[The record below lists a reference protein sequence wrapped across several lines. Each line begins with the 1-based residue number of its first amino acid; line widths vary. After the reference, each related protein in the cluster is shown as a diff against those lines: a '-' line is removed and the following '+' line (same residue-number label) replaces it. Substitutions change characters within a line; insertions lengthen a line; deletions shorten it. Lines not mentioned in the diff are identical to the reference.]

1 MIISPLSPVPGV
13 HVTKIISDTGT
24 LGGAVGKLT
33 QDDPVHVPEDP
44 DISELVHHDVNK
56 YELLKYPDPDLVN
69 LLGYPETWSQYS
81 VTFNCQRHGHLHN
94 HSQGAT

>member
-24 LGGAVGKLT
+24 GTGTLGGAVGKLAE
-33 QDDPVHVPEDP
+33 DDPVHVPEDP

-56 YELLKYPDPDLVN
+56 YELTKYPDPDSPRQSVGISGDLV
-69 LLGYPETWSQYS
+69 TI
-81 VTFNCQRHGHLHN
+81 QRHV
-94 HSQGAT
+94 